1 MPGSFKIHVPKRLVF
16 TRGWG
21 VLVGEEVTGHALALR
36 ADPRFAPNFV
46 QLGDFSAVT
55 EFRVETKAV
64 QALALINPW
73 GPGARRAVVAP
84 NDESYGMARMYQIL
98 TKNPP
103 EELKV
108 FRDFDDALRWLGL
121 TDWADVQAALQLE
134 PETVIDCHAAP
145 MPSIPS
151 TGRASSRRAVG
162 PPAR

>member
-21 VLVGEEVTGHALALR
+21 VLVGEELTGHALALR
-36 ADPRFAPNFV
+36 ADARFAPDQV
-46 QLGDFSAVT
+46 QLADFNGVT
-55 EFRVETKAV
+55 EFRVETRAV

-73 GPGARRAVVAP
+73 GPGAHRAVVAP

-98 TKNPP
+98 TKAPP

-108 FRDFDDALRWLGL
+108 FRNFEDALRWLGL
-121 TDWADVQAALQLE
+121 SDWDDVQAALQGE
-134 PETVIDCHAAP
+134 PETVIDCNASP
-145 MPSIPS
+145 MPRIPS
-151 TGRASSRRAVG
+151 SGRASSRRAVG